1 MAMPQA
7 SGVWTREMVL
17 ALPDDGNR
25 YELFD
30 GELLVTPA
38 PIPRHQ
44 IAVQFLSEA
53 IAPYVRREK
62 LGLLML
68 SPADLDLGGDQ
79 LSQPD
84 VFVLPKR
91 PNPLTWRGAPPERP
105 KPSSLICPSSLRRR
119 VRTKRAKG
127 RLLEDLSP

>member
-1 MAMPQA
+1 MMLVGLSLFSLGNAELRALAEECYGMAMAQVA
-7 SGVWTREMVL
+7 GIWTREMVL

-30 GELLVTPA
+30 GELLVTPS

-44 IAVQFLSEA
+44 IAVQFLSET
-53 IAPYVRREK
+53 IAPYVRRQQ
-62 LGLLML
+62 LGMLML

-84 VFVLPKR
+84 VFVLPQR
-91 PNPLTWRGAPPERP
+91 PNPMTWRGTPNPI
-105 KPSSLICPSSLRRR
+105 L
-119 VRTKRAKG
+119 
-127 RLLEDLSP
+127 